1 MYANK
6 FKTKENKIS
15 TEDKN
20 KLNHNL
26 NNKKK
31 YCCVLQYT
39 QSVQLWYKPRFT
51 LIYGM
56 FTLFLSCLKGTGNT
70 ANN

>member
-6 FKTKENKIS
+6 FTTKENKIS

-26 NNKKK
+26 SIKKI
-31 YCCVLQYT
+31 L
-39 QSVQLWYKPRFT
+39 LFIA
-51 LIYGM
+51 IYPKCSIM
-56 FTLFLSCLKGTGNT
+56 V
-70 ANN
+70 

>member
-1 MYANK
+1 MYDNK

-26 NNKKK
+26 NSKKILLFIAI
-31 YCCVLQYT
+31 CQ
-39 QSVQLWYKPRFT
+39 KPQFT

-56 FTLFLSCLKGTGNT
+56 FTLFLSCLKGM
-70 ANN
+70 